1 LAPFAGSR
9 KPYFEIRE
17 SPIQGKGA
25 FAIRRIPKD
34 TRILEY
40 IGELIDEDEADI
52 RYPDEDMERHHTFL
66 FAIDGGRIIDGGPV
80 EWPSKYINHS
90 CDPNCE
96 AIEEDDGRV
105 YVHAK
110 RTIQP
115 GTELTYDYAYER
127 TEATTEADERMYVCY
142 CGAKNC
148 RGTILKDPPAKKRRA
163 AAKKRSARKA
173 AGRKAAGR
181 KVSARKVSARKASA
195 RKASARKTGT
205 RGTTTRTR
213 TTSKTKTKT
222 RTPAHHVASRHAGR
236 RAGTR

>member
-1 LAPFAGSR
+1 MARFAGSR

-34 TRILEY
+34 ARILEY
-40 IGELIDEDEADI
+40 IGECIDEDEADI
-52 RYPDEDMERHHTFL
+52 RYPDEDMDRHHTFL
-66 FAIDGGRIIDGGPV
+66 FAIDGGKILDGGPV

-127 TEATTEADERMYVCY
+127 TEHTTEADEKMYVCL
-142 CGAKNC
+142 CGSKNC
-148 RGTILKDPPAKKRRA
+148 RGTILKDPPARKRRA
-163 AAKKRSARKA
+163 ATRQSRARKA
-173 AGRKAAGR
+173 TGRKAGTR
-181 KVSARKVSARKASA
+181 KVGARKVSARKASTRKVGTRTTGTRTTGGRKAAARKTSA
-195 RKASARKTGT
+195 RKAGARTGT
-205 RGTTTRTR
+205 TRGR
-213 TTSKTKTKT
+213 
-222 RTPAHHVASRHAGR
+222 
-236 RAGTR
+236 